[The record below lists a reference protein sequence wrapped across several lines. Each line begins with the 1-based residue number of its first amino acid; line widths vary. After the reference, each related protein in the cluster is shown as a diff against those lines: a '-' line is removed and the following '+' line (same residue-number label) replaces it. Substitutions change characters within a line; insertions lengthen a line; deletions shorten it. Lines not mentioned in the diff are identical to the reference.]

1 MAYYNKL
8 TRMDKKHRIYIY
20 SPSGAVRDKAAFR
33 RGVRFL
39 EKNGCDVEVDVSALN
54 SHQRFAGD
62 DQTRVDAVARAAAS
76 GADIAL
82 ITRGG
87 YGLTR
92 VLGELPYAALAK
104 AIDQGTR
111 FVGFSDFTALQLALL
126 TKTGRPT
133 WAGPALCEGFG
144 APEPDDVMV
153 DCFFDVVNRQ
163 GEGVGWRLPKASDT
177 FNVSGA
183 MLWGGNLT
191 TLCSLLGT
199 PFFPSVDNGI
209 LFIEDVGEHPYR
221 VERQLIQLLHSGV
234 LSKQQALV
242 FGQFTDYKLTGHD
255 RGFKIQ
261 TVVERLQQQL
271 RVPLFTNLPF
281 GHVPTKVMLPVG
293 RIVDMSVEGRDAL
306 LVWGDL

>member
-1 MAYYNKL
+1 
-8 TRMDKKHRIYIY
+8 MDRKHRIYIY

-33 RGVRFL
+33 RGLRFL
-39 EKNGCDVEVDVSALN
+39 QKNGCDVEVDVGALS

-62 DQTRVDAVARAAAS
+62 DQMRIDAIARAAAS

-82 ITRGG
+82 ISRGG

-92 VLGELPYAALAK
+92 ILNELPYEALAQ
-104 AIDQGTR
+104 AIDEGTQ
-111 FVGFSDFTALQLALL
+111 FVGFSDFTALQLGLL
-126 TKTGRPT
+126 SKTGRST

-144 APEPDDVMV
+144 ASEPDDIMV

-163 GEGVGWRLPKASDT
+163 GEGVGWRLPKAMDT
-177 FNVSGA
+177 FNVTSA

-199 PFFPSVDNGI
+199 PFFPTIDGGI

-221 VERQLIQLLHSGV
+221 IERQLTQLLHAGV
-234 LSKQQALV
+234 LSRQQAIV
-242 FGQFTDYKLTGHD
+242 FGQFSDYKLTAHD

-261 TVVERLQQQL
+261 SVVEWLQKRLDT
-271 RVPLFTNLPF
+271 PLFTNLPF

-293 RIVDMSVEGRDAL
+293 RTVDMSIDGRDAL
-306 LVWGDL
+306 IVWGDV